1 MGVGQWFDK
10 AQALANKTTSLIQA
24 GAVGEQSTGTDA
36 CEAQDREHRALVQ
49 VRLAVMGVECEKLC
63 KKMGIYPNCQ
73 CPGFEG
79 SPATSFDYRA
89 CFVKYCQDRS
99 ALEFSCPTD
108 AFVTCVKQA
117 TQVSVLQWPA
127 LLQWFDKAQAL
138 ANKTTSLIQ
147 AGAVGEQS
155 TGTDAC
161 KAQDREHRALVQ
173 GRSAS
178 RAP

>member
-1 MGVGQWFDK
+1 
-10 AQALANKTTSLIQA
+10 
-24 GAVGEQSTGTDA
+24 
-36 CEAQDREHRALVQ
+36 
-49 VRLAVMGVECEKLC
+49 MGVECEKLC

-127 LLQWFDKAQAL
+127 LLQC
-138 ANKTTSLIQ
+138 
-147 AGAVGEQS
+147 S
-155 TGTDAC
+155 TRPKLWRT
-161 KAQDREHRALVQ
+161 RPPPSSRRV
-173 GRSAS
+173 RSES
-178 RAP
+178 RAPVPML